1 MHGYNEADFMAEETK
16 RPSIAVNRVIT
27 FTPAKGAEKT
37 EYAQAEQPEAP
48 QLEQPQPQVAHENGL
63 VWLVGNLVYEAGQ
76 YFPQLCIKTNMN
88 GPNRSRWLEEGLN
101 QLINSG
107 FHGNGWV
114 AHYENGNASVRMAS
128 GTPSAPRAFST
139 LRQLTEQA
147 SKRSGLS
154 FGRPN

>member
-1 MHGYNEADFMAEETK
+1 MHVYNEADFMAEENK
-16 RPSIAVNRVIT
+16 RSTIAVNRVIT
-27 FTPAKGAEKT
+27 FTPAKSADTEPQAEAP
-37 EYAQAEQPEAP
+37 AQAEAQAEV
-48 QLEQPQPQVAHENGL
+48 QVPHAEGL

-101 QLINSG
+101 QLLQSG

-114 AHYENGNASVRMAS
+114 ANREGGNASVRMVN
-128 GTPSAPRAFST
+128 GTPSAPLAFST